1 MLIAPLAAIFAVS
14 KSNKMPQKNK
24 SGLVPSEIIKIL
36 LIILGGILFLMAI
49 KMMIDEIVAV

>member
-1 MLIAPLAAIFAVS
+1 
-14 KSNKMPQKNK
+14 MPQKNK